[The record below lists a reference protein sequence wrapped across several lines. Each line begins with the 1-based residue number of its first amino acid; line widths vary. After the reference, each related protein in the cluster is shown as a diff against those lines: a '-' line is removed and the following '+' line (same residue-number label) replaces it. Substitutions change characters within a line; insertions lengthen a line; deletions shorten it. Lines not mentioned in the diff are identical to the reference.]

1 MDTTDLDTAELI
13 DQVAKVLRLLQR
25 ELDEYVAE
33 HEAAFTTEDV
43 LRCQRASGA
52 IDALVPALRD
62 ARSTQESKDLLS
74 PSPPCPDYD
83 SF

>member
-1 MDTTDLDTAELI
+1 MDTTELDTAELI

-25 ELDEYVAE
+25 EFDEYVAE
-33 HEAAFTTEDV
+33 HESSFTTEDV
-43 LRCQRASGA
+43 LKCQNASSA
-52 IDALVPALRD
+52 IDVLVPALRA
-62 ARSTQESKDLLS
+62 ARETQESRDLLN

>member
-1 MDTTDLDTAELI
+1 MDTSELDTAELI

-25 ELDEYVAE
+25 EFDDYISQ
-33 HEAAFTTEDV
+33 HEAPYVTEDV
-43 LRCQRASGA
+43 LKCQNASSA
-52 IDALVPALRD
+52 IDVLVPALRA
-62 ARSTQESKDLLS
+62 ARGTQESKDLLS